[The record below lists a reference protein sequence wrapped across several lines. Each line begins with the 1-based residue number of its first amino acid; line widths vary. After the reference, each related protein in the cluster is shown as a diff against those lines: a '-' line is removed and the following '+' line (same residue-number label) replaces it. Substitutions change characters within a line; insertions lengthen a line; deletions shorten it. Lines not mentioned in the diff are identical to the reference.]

1 MTYQDRSPTWF
12 LAQLKPNSY
21 RIAERN
27 LQRQFFRTF
36 LPMHEET
43 SRRNGKFVSSMKP
56 LFPGYLF
63 VAIDTFAGDWHKINS
78 TFGVTRLVSFANQPA
93 PVPGSLV
100 SALKRRCDDSG
111 KLLPALGLRLGDSV
125 KLTSGPFAEFMA
137 EIERIEPD
145 RRVWVLLDLMGRT
158 TRLAIDADALEVQ

>member
-1 MTYQDRSPTWF
+1 MTYQDRRPPWF

-21 RIAERN
+21 RIAEKN
-27 LQRQFFRTF
+27 LQRQSFRTF
-36 LPMHEET
+36 LPLQEET
-43 SRRNGKFVSSMKP
+43 SRRNGKFVSTMKP

-63 VAIDTFAGDWHKINS
+63 VAFDTSAGGWYRINS
-78 TFGVTRLVSFANQPA
+78 TYGVTKLVSFGSEPA
-93 PVPGSLV
+93 PVPGDII

-111 KLLPALGLRLGDSV
+111 KLLPPRRLRPGDSV
-125 KLTSGPFAEFMA
+125 KLTSGPFAELLA

-158 TRLAIDADALEVQ
+158 TRLAVEADALQVQ

>member
-1 MTYQDRSPTWF
+1 MTYQDEKPIWF

-21 RIAERN
+21 RIAEKN
-27 LQRQFFRTF
+27 LKRQSFETF
-36 LPMHEET
+36 LPMQEET

-63 VAIDTFAGDWHKINS
+63 VTFDTTAGGWHKINS
-78 TFGVTRLVSFANQPA
+78 TYGVTGLVSFARDPA
-93 PVPGSLV
+93 PVPGDLV

-111 KLLPALGLRLGDSV
+111 KLLPPCSLRPGDSV
-125 KLTSGPFAEFMA
+125 KLTSGPFADFMA
-137 EIERIEPD
+137 TIEKIAPD

-158 TRLAIDADALEVQ
+158 TRLAIDADALQVH

>member
-1 MTYQDRSPTWF
+1 MTYQDRRPTWF

-21 RIAERN
+21 RIAEKN
-27 LQRQFFRTF
+27 LQRQSFGTF
-36 LPMHEET
+36 LPLHEET
-43 SRRNGKFVSSMKP
+43 SRRNGKFVSSTKP

-63 VAIDTFAGDWHKINS
+63 VSFNIASGGWHRISS
-78 TFGVTRLVSFANQPA
+78 TYGVTRLVSFANEPA
-93 PVPGSLV
+93 AVPGDIV

-111 KLLPALGLRLGDSV
+111 KLLPPHGLSPGDSV
-125 KLTSGPFAEFMA
+125 KLASGPFAEFMA

-158 TRLAIDADALEVQ
+158 TRLAVDADALQVQ